1 MTDIRTMPPIVPSD
15 PRVSPGAAP
24 QQETAPA
31 AARAAGAGADEVQL
45 TDEGRLMQ
53 RLENAV
59 RQAPEVDQAR
69 VEQIQRQIA
78 EGTYAA
84 DAGRIADRLI
94 SAEREKPGG

>member
-1 MTDIRTMPPIVPSD
+1 MTDIHTMPPIVPSD

-24 QQETAPA
+24 QHETAPA
-31 AARAAGAGADEVQL
+31 AGRPAGAGADEVQL

-59 RQAPEVDQAR
+59 RQAPEVDRTR

-78 EGTYAA
+78 DGTYVA
-84 DAGRIADRLI
+84 DASRIADRLI
-94 SAEREKPGG
+94 SAERDKSVG